1 MSNQARPTR
10 ADDVARQ
17 SLSEREG
24 SPRQLRSKI
33 SLSHDLDGAACIV
46 VQTQKKGLR
55 MEELGYLL
63 MQCPKHRI
71 DVMRLAEGLADV
83 AYMVKPSAKRLAQC
97 HHNYSSGRRDASC
110 ATSRRGPGEGLLS
123 LLRKVT
129 QDTASRQ
136 LLNKVEQLVQ
146 IEWFG
151 HERLHVELL

>member
-1 MSNQARPTR
+1 
-10 ADDVARQ
+10 
-17 SLSEREG
+17 
-24 SPRQLRSKI
+24 
-33 SLSHDLDGAACIV
+33 
-46 VQTQKKGLR
+46 
-55 MEELGYLL
+55 

-83 AYMVKPSAKRLAQC
+83 AYMVKPAAKRLAQC

-110 ATSRRGPGEGLLS
+110 ATSRRVPGEGGLLS

-136 LLNKVEQLVQ
+136 LLNSVEQLVQ

-151 HERLHVELL
+151 HERLHIELL

>member
-46 VQTQKKGLR
+46 VQTQKKGLH

-63 MQCPKHRI
+63 MQCTKHRI
-71 DVMRLAEGLADV
+71 DVMRLADV
-83 AYMVKPSAKRLAQC
+83 AYIVTPAAKRLAQC
-97 HHNYSSGRRDASC
+97 HHNYPSGRRNASC
-110 ATSRRGPGEGLLS
+110 AASRRVPGEGGLLS

-136 LLNKVEQLVQ
+136 LLNSVEQLVQ

-151 HERLHVELL
+151 HERLHIELL